1 MAVNVAVA
9 LVAPAFDLNPFPDK
23 DRESKVWLSEALGPI
38 TSLDMLMGQAAYF
51 KLQPNEALRVLAEV
65 HAAVRG
71 WRAVA
76 LGADVGLPASQL
88 EDFAPAFEH
97 QEMEEAKRLVR

>member
-1 MAVNVAVA
+1 M
-9 LVAPAFDLNPFPDK
+9 
-23 DRESKVWLSEALGPI
+23 
-38 TSLDMLMGQAAYF
+38 
-51 KLQPNEALRVLAEV
+51 LAEV
-65 HAAVRG
+65 YAAVRG

-97 QEMEEAKRLVR
+97 REMEAAKAIVR